1 MNRNYTNVITVLGT
15 GDTTKTDEFSENLQ
29 RDGGRGGYFQSK
41 NLCCRFW
48 TFTQGFLS
56 KKLVKIC
63 NMIFRKWGGGSKDV
77 WNFSKKSSVL
87 VASPLPLWKVLM
99 DEYFHYHGSLTT
111 GTCDEA
117 VNWMVFKVI
126 VTIGKFLSDFPRI
139 WELAPQFCC
148 FFAYKIS
155 PETLKRCQNFVH
167 ASWLTWRLM
176 LEVSFV
182 Y

>member
-1 MNRNYTNVITVLGT
+1 MLQILDLCAGLFEHEI
-15 GDTTKTDEFSENLQ
+15 GKNLQ
-29 RDGGRGGYFQSK
+29 HDFPKMRR
-41 NLCCRFW
+41 
-48 TFTQGFLS
+48 
-56 KKLVKIC
+56 
-63 NMIFRKWGGGSKDV
+63 GSKDV
-77 WNFSKKSSVL
+77 WNFSKNSSVL

-148 FFAYKIS
+148 FVCLQNITRNTQAVSKFCSRFLVDMQANARSFLCILKIF
-155 PETLKRCQNFVH
+155 CQ
-167 ASWLTWRLM
+167 S
-176 LEVSFV
+176 
-182 Y
+182 